1 MADEVGFRITN
12 AAKLEHCGDDGLV
25 ELLAI
30 SLLHGV
36 GANWH
41 LD

>member
-1 MADEVGFRITN
+1 M
-12 AAKLEHCGDDGLV
+12 KLVFASLMLLSWNTGDGLV